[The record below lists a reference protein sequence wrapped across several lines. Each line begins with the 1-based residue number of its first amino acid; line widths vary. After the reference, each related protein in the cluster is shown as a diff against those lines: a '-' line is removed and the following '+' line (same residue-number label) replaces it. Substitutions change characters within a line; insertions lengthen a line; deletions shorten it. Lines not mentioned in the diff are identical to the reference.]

1 MEELFKI
8 MSGNPGLK
16 IEMVGH
22 TDAIGAVWYNKRL
35 SVKRANSVVNYLV
48 NKGIDKKRLKTK
60 GVGESDHIA
69 INNFPD
75 GIDCPEGRT
84 FNRRTDMHVLGC
96 FEKPIITEEVN
107 VPENLKFRLK

>member
-1 MEELFKI
+1 

-16 IEMVGH
+16 IEVVGH
-22 TDAIGAVWYNKRL
+22 TDAIGTVWYNKRL
-35 SVKRANSVVNYLV
+35 SVKRAKSVVNYLV

-60 GVGESDHIA
+60 GTGKSDHIA

-75 GIDCPEGRT
+75 GSDCPEGRT
-84 FNRRTDMHVLGC
+84 FNRRTDMQVLGS
-96 FEKPIITEEVN
+96 FEKPIITEEVV